1 MKVICTRN
9 NAEFELVS
17 KDGGGITLKDLNSG
31 KERIVNCKSYERF
44 YKEVEEEVV
53 EEVED
58 LEEEETEEEVDK
70 EASEDSE
77 EEEVEDADKDAVEDC
92 EEEEEEVEDADKD
105 AVEDSEEEEFEDC
118 EEEDEEFEDCE
129 EEDEEFEEE
138 PEPVKPVKPV
148 KRGTKKAE
156 AKKEPKPISP
166 LKDVV
171 ETIVKAAGCTIFVT
185 RVKGFHTI
193 KLDGHM
199 CMAFTFSTKGI
210 VLWLRTKAL
219 DGLNIKYK
227 TIKHMFD
234 ARISL
239 TKNNGK
245 TANFI
250 RKCVAASVEY
260 QKGVNIRRAQKAEAL
275 EAARQKKLEK
285 EEQKKKEAIAEK
297 LGVKPKKAA
306 KKASKKVETPEVE
319 AEALEG
325 EEE

>member
-17 KDGGGITLKDLNSG
+17 KDGDDITLKDLNSG
-31 KERIVNCKSYERF
+31 KERIVNRKSYERF

-77 EEEVEDADKDAVEDC
+77 EEEVE
-92 EEEEEEVEDADKD
+92 
-105 AVEDSEEEEFEDC
+105 
-118 EEEDEEFEDCE
+118 EEDEDAVEDCE

-138 PEPVKPVKPV
+138 PEPVKPVK
-148 KRGTKKAE
+148 RGTKKAE
-156 AKKEPKPISP
+156 AKKEPKPKKEKKVKEPKAPRQISP

-185 RVKGFHTI
+185 RVKGFHSI

-219 DGLNIKYK
+219 DGLNIEYK
-227 TIKHMFD
+227 TMKHMFD

-239 TKNNGK
+239 TEDNEK
-245 TANFI
+245 TANLI

-260 QKGVNIRRAQKAEAL
+260 QKGVNTRKAQKAEAL

-319 AEALEG
+319 AEALED

>member
-17 KDGGGITLKDLNSG
+17 KDGDDITLKDLNSG
-31 KERIVNCKSYERF
+31 KERIVNRKSYERF

-77 EEEVEDADKDAVEDC
+77 EEEVEDADEDAVEDC
-92 EEEEEEVEDADKD
+92 EEE
-105 AVEDSEEEEFEDC
+105 
-118 EEEDEEFEDCE
+118 DEES
-129 EEDEEFEEE
+129 EEE
-138 PEPVKPVKPV
+138 PEPVKPV

-156 AKKEPKPISP
+156 AKKEPKPKKEKKVKEPKAPRQISP

-219 DGLNIKYK
+219 DGLNIEYK
-227 TIKHMFD
+227 TMKHMFD

-239 TKNNGK
+239 TEDNEK
-245 TANFI
+245 TVNLI

-260 QKGVNIRRAQKAEAL
+260 QKGVNTRKAQKAEAL

-319 AEALEG
+319 AEALED

>member
-17 KDGGGITLKDLNSG
+17 KDGDDITLKDLNSG

-58 LEEEETEEEVDK
+58 LEEEETEEEVDE

-77 EEEVEDADKDAVEDC
+77 EEEVEDADEDT
-92 EEEEEEVEDADKD
+92 V
-105 AVEDSEEEEFEDC
+105 EDC
-118 EEEDEEFEDCE
+118 EEEDEES
-129 EEDEEFEEE
+129 EEE
-138 PEPVKPVKPV
+138 PEPVKPV

-156 AKKEPKPISP
+156 AKKEPKPKKEKKVKEPKAPRQISP

-219 DGLNIKYK
+219 DGLNIEYK
-227 TIKHMFD
+227 TMKHMFD

-239 TKNNGK
+239 TEDNEK
-245 TANFI
+245 TANLI

-260 QKGVNIRRAQKAEAL
+260 QKGVNTRKAQKAEAL

-319 AEALEG
+319 AEALED

>member
-17 KDGGGITLKDLNSG
+17 KDGDDITLKDLNSG
-31 KERIVNCKSYERF
+31 KERIVNRKSYERF

-58 LEEEETEEEVDK
+58 LEEEETEEEVDE

-77 EEEVEDADKDAVEDC
+77 EEEVEDADEDAVEDC
-92 EEEEEEVEDADKD
+92 EEE
-105 AVEDSEEEEFEDC
+105 
-118 EEEDEEFEDCE
+118 DEES
-129 EEDEEFEEE
+129 EEE
-138 PEPVKPVKPV
+138 PEPVKPV

-156 AKKEPKPISP
+156 AKKEPKPKKEKKVKEPKAPRQISP
-166 LKDVV
+166 LKDVI

-219 DGLNIKYK
+219 DGLNIEYK
-227 TIKHMFD
+227 TMKHMFD

-239 TKNNGK
+239 TEDNEK
-245 TANFI
+245 TANLI

-260 QKGVNIRRAQKAEAL
+260 QKGVNTRKAQKAEAL

-319 AEALEG
+319 AEALED

>member
-9 NAEFELVS
+9 NVEFELVS
-17 KDGGGITLKDLNSG
+17 KDGDDIILKALNSG
-31 KERIVNCKSYERF
+31 KERIVNRKSYERF

-58 LEEEETEEEVDK
+58 FEEEETEEEVDE

-77 EEEVEDADKDAVEDC
+77 EEEVEDADEDAVEDC
-92 EEEEEEVEDADKD
+92 EEEDEE
-105 AVEDSEEEEFEDC
+105 SEEE
-118 EEEDEEFEDCE
+118 
-129 EEDEEFEEE
+129 
-138 PEPVKPVKPV
+138 PV
-148 KRGTKKAE
+148 KRGTKKVE
-156 AKKEPKPISP
+156 AKKEPKPKKEKKVKKPKAPRQISP

-227 TIKHMFD
+227 TMKHMFD

-239 TKNNGK
+239 TEDNEK
-245 TANFI
+245 TANLI

-260 QKGVNIRRAQKAEAL
+260 QKGVNTRKAQKAEAL

>member
-9 NAEFELVS
+9 NAEFELIS
-17 KDGGGITLKDLNSG
+17 KDGDDITLKDLNSG
-31 KERIVNCKSYERF
+31 KERIVNRKSYERF

-58 LEEEETEEEVDK
+58 LEEEETEEEVDE

-77 EEEVEDADKDAVEDC
+77 EEEVEDADEDAVEDC
-92 EEEEEEVEDADKD
+92 EEEDEE
-105 AVEDSEEEEFEDC
+105 SEEEES
-118 EEEDEEFEDCE
+118 EE
-129 EEDEEFEEE
+129 EEFEEE
-138 PEPVKPVKPV
+138 PEPVKPV

-156 AKKEPKPISP
+156 AKKEPKPKKEKKVKEPKAPRQISP

-219 DGLNIKYK
+219 DGLNIEYK
-227 TIKHMFD
+227 TMKHMFD

-239 TKNNGK
+239 TEDNEK
-245 TANFI
+245 TANLI

-260 QKGVNIRRAQKAEAL
+260 QKGVNIRKAQKAEAL

-319 AEALEG
+319 AEALED

>member
-17 KDGGGITLKDLNSG
+17 KDGDDITLKDLNSG
-31 KERIVNCKSYERF
+31 KERIVNRKSYERF

-58 LEEEETEEEVDK
+58 LEEEETEEEVDE

-77 EEEVEDADKDAVEDC
+77 EEEVEDADEDT
-92 EEEEEEVEDADKD
+92 V
-105 AVEDSEEEEFEDC
+105 EDC
-118 EEEDEEFEDCE
+118 EEEDEES
-129 EEDEEFEEE
+129 EEE
-138 PEPVKPVKPV
+138 PEPVKPV

-156 AKKEPKPISP
+156 AKKEPKPKKEKKVKEPKAPRQISP

-171 ETIVKAAGCTIFVT
+171 ETIVKATGCTIFVT

-219 DGLNIKYK
+219 DGLNIEYK
-227 TIKHMFD
+227 TMKHMFD

-239 TKNNGK
+239 TEDNEK
-245 TANFI
+245 TANLI

-260 QKGVNIRRAQKAEAL
+260 QKGVNTRKAQKAEAL

-319 AEALEG
+319 AEALED

>member
-17 KDGGGITLKDLNSG
+17 KDGDDITLKDLNSG
-31 KERIVNCKSYERF
+31 KERIVNRKSYERF

-58 LEEEETEEEVDK
+58 LEEEETEEEVDE

-77 EEEVEDADKDAVEDC
+77 EEEVEDADEDAVEDC
-92 EEEEEEVEDADKD
+92 EEE
-105 AVEDSEEEEFEDC
+105 
-118 EEEDEEFEDCE
+118 DEESK
-129 EEDEEFEEE
+129 EE
-138 PEPVKPVKPV
+138 PEPVKPV

-156 AKKEPKPISP
+156 AKKEPKPKKEKKVKEPKAPRQISP

-219 DGLNIKYK
+219 DGLNIEYK
-227 TIKHMFD
+227 TMKHMFD

-239 TKNNGK
+239 TEDNEK
-245 TANFI
+245 TANLI

-260 QKGVNIRRAQKAEAL
+260 QKGVNTRKAQKAEAL

-319 AEALEG
+319 AEALED

>member
-17 KDGGGITLKDLNSG
+17 KDGDDITLKDLNSG
-31 KERIVNCKSYERF
+31 KERIVNRKSYERF

-77 EEEVEDADKDAVEDC
+77 EEEVEDADEDAVEDC
-92 EEEEEEVEDADKD
+92 EEE
-105 AVEDSEEEEFEDC
+105 
-118 EEEDEEFEDCE
+118 DEES
-129 EEDEEFEEE
+129 EEE
-138 PEPVKPVKPV
+138 PEPVKPV

-156 AKKEPKPISP
+156 AKKEPKPKKEKKVKEPKAPRQISP

-219 DGLNIKYK
+219 DGLNIEYK
-227 TIKHMFD
+227 TMKHMFD

-239 TKNNGK
+239 TEDNEK
-245 TANFI
+245 TANLI

-260 QKGVNIRRAQKAEAL
+260 QKGVNTRKAQKAEAL

-319 AEALEG
+319 ADALED

>member
-17 KDGGGITLKDLNSG
+17 KDGDDITLKDLNSG
-31 KERIVNCKSYERF
+31 KERIVNRKSYERF

-77 EEEVEDADKDAVEDC
+77 EEEVEDADED
-92 EEEEEEVEDADKD
+92 V
-105 AVEDSEEEEFEDC
+105 V
-118 EEEDEEFEDCE
+118 EDCE

-138 PEPVKPVKPV
+138 PEPVKPVK
-148 KRGTKKAE
+148 RGTKKVE
-156 AKKEPKPISP
+156 AKKEPKPKKEKKVKEPKAPRQISP

-219 DGLNIKYK
+219 DGLNIEYK
-227 TIKHMFD
+227 TMKHMFD

-239 TKNNGK
+239 TEDNEK
-245 TANFI
+245 TANLI

-260 QKGVNIRRAQKAEAL
+260 QKGVNTRKAQKAEAL

-319 AEALEG
+319 AEALED

>member
-17 KDGGGITLKDLNSG
+17 KDGDDITLKDLNSG
-31 KERIVNCKSYERF
+31 KERIVNRKSYERF

-58 LEEEETEEEVDK
+58 LEEEETEEEVDE

-77 EEEVEDADKDAVEDC
+77 EEEVEDADEDAVEDC
-92 EEEEEEVEDADKD
+92 EEE
-105 AVEDSEEEEFEDC
+105 
-118 EEEDEEFEDCE
+118 DEES
-129 EEDEEFEEE
+129 EEE
-138 PEPVKPVKPV
+138 PEPVKPV

-156 AKKEPKPISP
+156 AKKEPKPKKEKKVKEPKAPRQISP

-219 DGLNIKYK
+219 DGLNIEYK
-227 TIKHMFD
+227 TMKHMFD

-239 TKNNGK
+239 TEDNEK
-245 TANFI
+245 TANLI

-260 QKGVNIRRAQKAEAL
+260 QKGVNTRKAQKTEAL

-319 AEALEG
+319 AEALED

>member
-17 KDGGGITLKDLNSG
+17 KDGDDITLKDLNSG
-31 KERIVNCKSYERF
+31 KERIVNRKSYERF

-58 LEEEETEEEVDK
+58 LEEEETEEEVDE

-77 EEEVEDADKDAVEDC
+77 EEEVEDADEDAVEDY
-92 EEEEEEVEDADKD
+92 
-105 AVEDSEEEEFEDC
+105 
-118 EEEDEEFEDCE
+118 EEEDEES
-129 EEDEEFEEE
+129 EEE
-138 PEPVKPVKPV
+138 PEPVKPV

-156 AKKEPKPISP
+156 AKKEPKPKKEKKVKEPKAPRQISP

-219 DGLNIKYK
+219 DGLNIEYK
-227 TIKHMFD
+227 TMKHMFD

-239 TKNNGK
+239 TEDNEK
-245 TANFI
+245 TANLI

-260 QKGVNIRRAQKAEAL
+260 QKGVNTRKAQKAEAL

-319 AEALEG
+319 AEALED

>member
-17 KDGGGITLKDLNSG
+17 KDGDDITLKDLNSG
-31 KERIVNCKSYERF
+31 KERIVNRKSYERF

-58 LEEEETEEEVDK
+58 LEEEETEEEVDE

-77 EEEVEDADKDAVEDC
+77 EEEVEDADEDT
-92 EEEEEEVEDADKD
+92 V
-105 AVEDSEEEEFEDC
+105 EDC
-118 EEEDEEFEDCE
+118 EEEDEES
-129 EEDEEFEEE
+129 EEE
-138 PEPVKPVKPV
+138 PEPVKPV

-156 AKKEPKPISP
+156 AKKEPKPKKEKKVKEPKAPRQISP

-219 DGLNIKYK
+219 DGLNIEYK
-227 TIKHMFD
+227 TMKHMFD

-239 TKNNGK
+239 TEDNEK
-245 TANFI
+245 TANLI

-260 QKGVNIRRAQKAEAL
+260 QKGVNTRKAQKAEAL
-275 EAARQKKLEK
+275 EAASQKKLEK

-319 AEALEG
+319 AEALEDK
-325 EEE
+325 EE

>member
-17 KDGGGITLKDLNSG
+17 KDGDDITLKDLNSG
-31 KERIVNCKSYERF
+31 KERIVNRKSYERF

-58 LEEEETEEEVDK
+58 LEEEETEEEVDE

-77 EEEVEDADKDAVEDC
+77 EEEVEDADEDT
-92 EEEEEEVEDADKD
+92 V
-105 AVEDSEEEEFEDC
+105 EDC
-118 EEEDEEFEDCE
+118 EEEDEES
-129 EEDEEFEEE
+129 EEE
-138 PEPVKPVKPV
+138 PEPVKPV

-156 AKKEPKPISP
+156 AKKEPKPKKEKKVKEPKAPRQISP

-219 DGLNIKYK
+219 DGLNIEYK
-227 TIKHMFD
+227 TMKHMFD

-239 TKNNGK
+239 TEDNEK
-245 TANFI
+245 TANLI
-250 RKCVAASVEY
+250 RKYVAASVEY
-260 QKGVNIRRAQKAEAL
+260 QKGVNTRKAQKAEAL

-319 AEALEG
+319 AEALED

>member
-17 KDGGGITLKDLNSG
+17 KDGDDITLKDLNSG
-31 KERIVNCKSYERF
+31 KERIVNRKSYERF

-77 EEEVEDADKDAVEDC
+77 EEEVEDADEDAV
-92 EEEEEEVEDADKD
+92 
-105 AVEDSEEEEFEDC
+105 
-118 EEEDEEFEDCE
+118 EDCE

-138 PEPVKPVKPV
+138 PEPVKPVK
-148 KRGTKKAE
+148 RGTKKAE
-156 AKKEPKPISP
+156 AKKEPKPKKEKKVKKPKAPRQISP

-219 DGLNIKYK
+219 DGLNIEYK
-227 TIKHMFD
+227 TMKHMFD

-239 TKNNGK
+239 TQDNEK

-260 QKGVNIRRAQKAEAL
+260 QKGVNTRKAQKAEAL

-319 AEALEG
+319 AEALED

>member
-17 KDGGGITLKDLNSG
+17 KDGDDITLKDLNSG
-31 KERIVNCKSYERF
+31 KERIVNRKSYERF

-53 EEVED
+53 EEVKD
-58 LEEEETEEEVDK
+58 AD
-70 EASEDSE
+70 
-77 EEEVEDADKDAVEDC
+77 EDAV
-92 EEEEEEVEDADKD
+92 
-105 AVEDSEEEEFEDC
+105 
-118 EEEDEEFEDCE
+118 EDCE

-138 PEPVKPVKPV
+138 PEPVKPVK
-148 KRGTKKAE
+148 RGTKKAE
-156 AKKEPKPISP
+156 AKKEPKPKKEKKVKEPKAPRQISP

-219 DGLNIKYK
+219 DGLNIEYK
-227 TIKHMFD
+227 TMKHMFD

-239 TKNNGK
+239 TEDNEK
-245 TANFI
+245 TANLI

-260 QKGVNIRRAQKAEAL
+260 QKGVNTRKAQKAEAL

-319 AEALEG
+319 AEALED

>member
-17 KDGGGITLKDLNSG
+17 KDGDDITLKDLNSG
-31 KERIVNCKSYERF
+31 KERIVNRKSYERF

-77 EEEVEDADKDAVEDC
+77 EEEVEDADED
-92 EEEEEEVEDADKD
+92 V
-105 AVEDSEEEEFEDC
+105 VEDC
-118 EEEDEEFEDCE
+118 EEEDEES
-129 EEDEEFEEE
+129 EEE
-138 PEPVKPVKPV
+138 PEPVKPVK
-148 KRGTKKAE
+148 RGTKKVE
-156 AKKEPKPISP
+156 AKKEPKPKKEKKVKEPKAPRQISP

-219 DGLNIKYK
+219 DGLNIEYK
-227 TIKHMFD
+227 TMKHMFD

-239 TKNNGK
+239 TEDNEK
-245 TANFI
+245 TANLI

-260 QKGVNIRRAQKAEAL
+260 QKGVNTRKAQKAEAL

-319 AEALEG
+319 AEALED

>member
-17 KDGGGITLKDLNSG
+17 KDGDDITLKDLNSG
-31 KERIVNCKSYERF
+31 KERIVNRKSYERF

-58 LEEEETEEEVDK
+58 LEEEETEEEVDE

-77 EEEVEDADKDAVEDC
+77 EEEVEDADEDAVEN
-92 EEEEEEVEDADKD
+92 
-105 AVEDSEEEEFEDC
+105 C
-118 EEEDEEFEDCE
+118 EEEDEES
-129 EEDEEFEEE
+129 EEE
-138 PEPVKPVKPV
+138 PEPVKPV

-156 AKKEPKPISP
+156 AKKEPKPKKEKKVKEPKAPRQISP

-219 DGLNIKYK
+219 DGLNIEYK
-227 TIKHMFD
+227 TMKHMFD

-239 TKNNGK
+239 TEDNEK
-245 TANFI
+245 TANLI

-260 QKGVNIRRAQKAEAL
+260 QKGVNTRKAQKAEAL

-319 AEALEG
+319 AEALED

>member
-1 MKVICTRN
+1 MKTLQNLFRKCGNIMKVICTRN

-17 KDGGGITLKDLNSG
+17 KDGDDITLKDLNSG
-31 KERIVNCKSYERF
+31 KERIVNRKSYERF

-77 EEEVEDADKDAVEDC
+77 EEEVEDADEDAVEDC
-92 EEEEEEVEDADKD
+92 EEE
-105 AVEDSEEEEFEDC
+105 
-118 EEEDEEFEDCE
+118 DEES
-129 EEDEEFEEE
+129 EEE
-138 PEPVKPVKPV
+138 PEPVKPV

-156 AKKEPKPISP
+156 AKKEKKVKEPKAPRQISP

-219 DGLNIKYK
+219 DGLNIEYK
-227 TIKHMFD
+227 TMKHMFD

-239 TKNNGK
+239 TEDNEK
-245 TANFI
+245 TANLI

-260 QKGVNIRRAQKAEAL
+260 QKGVNTRKAQKAEAL

-319 AEALEG
+319 AEALED

>member
-17 KDGGGITLKDLNSG
+17 KDGDDITLKDLNSG
-31 KERIVNCKSYERF
+31 KERIVNRKSYERF

-77 EEEVEDADKDAVEDC
+77 EEEVEDADEDAVEDC
-92 EEEEEEVEDADKD
+92 EK
-105 AVEDSEEEEFEDC
+105 
-118 EEEDEEFEDCE
+118 
-129 EEDEEFEEE
+129 EDEEFEEE
-138 PEPVKPVKPV
+138 PEPVKPV

-156 AKKEPKPISP
+156 AKKEPKPKKEKKVKEPKAPRQISP

-219 DGLNIKYK
+219 DGLNIEYK
-227 TIKHMFD
+227 TMKHMFD

-239 TKNNGK
+239 TEDNEK
-245 TANFI
+245 TANLI

-260 QKGVNIRRAQKAEAL
+260 QKGVNTRKAQKAEAL

-319 AEALEG
+319 AEALED

>member
-17 KDGGGITLKDLNSG
+17 KDGDDITLKDLNSG
-31 KERIVNCKSYERF
+31 KERIVNRKSYERF
-44 YKEVEEEVV
+44 YKEV

-58 LEEEETEEEVDK
+58 LEEEETEEEVDE

-77 EEEVEDADKDAVEDC
+77 EEEVEDADEDAVEDC
-92 EEEEEEVEDADKD
+92 EEE
-105 AVEDSEEEEFEDC
+105 
-118 EEEDEEFEDCE
+118 DEES
-129 EEDEEFEEE
+129 EEE
-138 PEPVKPVKPV
+138 PEPVKPV

-156 AKKEPKPISP
+156 AKKEPKPKKEKKVKEPKAPRQISP

-210 VLWLRTKAL
+210 ILWLRTKAL
-219 DGLNIKYK
+219 DGLNIEYK
-227 TIKHMFD
+227 TMKHMFD

-239 TKNNGK
+239 TEDNEK
-245 TANFI
+245 TANLI

-260 QKGVNIRRAQKAEAL
+260 QKGVNTLKAQKAEAL

-319 AEALEG
+319 AEALED

>member
-17 KDGGGITLKDLNSG
+17 KDGNDITLKDLNSG
-31 KERIVNCKSYERF
+31 KERIVNRKSYERF

-58 LEEEETEEEVDK
+58 LEEEETEEEVDE

-77 EEEVEDADKDAVEDC
+77 EEEVEDADEDAVEDC
-92 EEEEEEVEDADKD
+92 EEE
-105 AVEDSEEEEFEDC
+105 
-118 EEEDEEFEDCE
+118 DEES
-129 EEDEEFEEE
+129 EEE
-138 PEPVKPVKPV
+138 PEPVKPV

-156 AKKEPKPISP
+156 AKKEPKPKKEKKVKEPKAPRQISP

-219 DGLNIKYK
+219 DGLNIEYK
-227 TIKHMFD
+227 TMKHMFD

-239 TKNNGK
+239 TEDNEK
-245 TANFI
+245 TANLI

-260 QKGVNIRRAQKAEAL
+260 QKGVNTRKAQKAEAL

-319 AEALEG
+319 AEALED

>member
-17 KDGGGITLKDLNSG
+17 KDGDDITLKDLNSG
-31 KERIVNCKSYERF
+31 KERIVNRKSYERF

-77 EEEVEDADKDAVEDC
+77 EEEVEDADEDAVEDC
-92 EEEEEEVEDADKD
+92 K
-105 AVEDSEEEEFEDC
+105 
-118 EEEDEEFEDCE
+118 

-138 PEPVKPVKPV
+138 PEPVKPVK
-148 KRGTKKAE
+148 RGTKKAK
-156 AKKEPKPISP
+156 AKKEKKVKEPKAPRQISP

-219 DGLNIKYK
+219 DGLNIEYK
-227 TIKHMFD
+227 TMKHMFD

-239 TKNNGK
+239 TEDNEK
-245 TANFI
+245 TANLI

-260 QKGVNIRRAQKAEAL
+260 QKGVNTRKAQKAEAL

-319 AEALEG
+319 AEALED

>member
-17 KDGGGITLKDLNSG
+17 KDGDDITLKDLNSG
-31 KERIVNCKSYERF
+31 KERIVNRKSYERF

-70 EASEDSE
+70 EASEDFE
-77 EEEVEDADKDAVEDC
+77 EEEVEDADEDAV
-92 EEEEEEVEDADKD
+92 
-105 AVEDSEEEEFEDC
+105 
-118 EEEDEEFEDCE
+118 EDCE

-138 PEPVKPVKPV
+138 PEPVKPVK
-148 KRGTKKAE
+148 RGTKKAE
-156 AKKEPKPISP
+156 AKKEPKPKKEKKVKEPKAPRQISP

-219 DGLNIKYK
+219 DGLNIEYK
-227 TIKHMFD
+227 TMKHMFD

-239 TKNNGK
+239 TEDNEK
-245 TANFI
+245 TANLI

-260 QKGVNIRRAQKAEAL
+260 QKGVNTRKAQKAEAL

-319 AEALEG
+319 AEALED

>member
-17 KDGGGITLKDLNSG
+17 KDGDDITLKDLNSG
-31 KERIVNCKSYERF
+31 KERIVNRKSYERF

-58 LEEEETEEEVDK
+58 LEEEETEEEVDE

-77 EEEVEDADKDAVEDC
+77 EEEVEDADEDAVEDC
-92 EEEEEEVEDADKD
+92 EEE
-105 AVEDSEEEEFEDC
+105 
-118 EEEDEEFEDCE
+118 DEES
-129 EEDEEFEEE
+129 EEE
-138 PEPVKPVKPV
+138 PEPVKPV

-156 AKKEPKPISP
+156 AKKEPKPKKEKKVKEPKAPRQISP

-219 DGLNIKYK
+219 DGLNIEYK
-227 TIKHMFD
+227 TMKHMFD

-239 TKNNGK
+239 TEDNEK
-245 TANFI
+245 TANLI

-260 QKGVNIRRAQKAEAL
+260 QKGVNTRKAQKAEAL

-319 AEALEG
+319 ADALED

>member
-17 KDGGGITLKDLNSG
+17 KDGDDITLKDLNSG
-31 KERIVNCKSYERF
+31 KERIVNRKSYERF

-58 LEEEETEEEVDK
+58 FEEEETEEEVDK

-77 EEEVEDADKDAVEDC
+77 EEEVEDADEDAVEDC
-92 EEEEEEVEDADKD
+92 EEE
-105 AVEDSEEEEFEDC
+105 
-118 EEEDEEFEDCE
+118 DEES
-129 EEDEEFEEE
+129 EEE
-138 PEPVKPVKPV
+138 PEPVKPV

-156 AKKEPKPISP
+156 VKKEPKPKKEKKVKEPKAPRQISP

-219 DGLNIKYK
+219 DGLNIEYK
-227 TIKHMFD
+227 TMKHMFD

-239 TKNNGK
+239 TEDNEK
-245 TANFI
+245 TANLI

-260 QKGVNIRRAQKAEAL
+260 QKGVNTRKAQKAEAL

-319 AEALEG
+319 AEALED

>member
-17 KDGGGITLKDLNSG
+17 KDGDDITLKDLNSG
-31 KERIVNCKSYERF
+31 KERIVNRKSYERF

-58 LEEEETEEEVDK
+58 LEEEETEEEVDE

-77 EEEVEDADKDAVEDC
+77 EEEVEDADEDAVEDC
-92 EEEEEEVEDADKD
+92 EEE
-105 AVEDSEEEEFEDC
+105 
-118 EEEDEEFEDCE
+118 DEES
-129 EEDEEFEEE
+129 EEE
-138 PEPVKPVKPV
+138 PEPVKPVK
-148 KRGTKKAE
+148 RGTKKVE
-156 AKKEPKPISP
+156 AKKEPKPKKEKKVKEPKAPRQISP

-219 DGLNIKYK
+219 DGLNIEYK
-227 TIKHMFD
+227 TMKHMFD

-239 TKNNGK
+239 TEDNEK
-245 TANFI
+245 TANLI

-260 QKGVNIRRAQKAEAL
+260 QKGVNTRKAQRAEAL

-319 AEALEG
+319 AEALED

>member
-17 KDGGGITLKDLNSG
+17 KDGDDITLKDLNSG
-31 KERIVNCKSYERF
+31 KERIVNRKSYERF

-58 LEEEETEEEVDK
+58 LEEEETEEEVDE

-77 EEEVEDADKDAVEDC
+77 EEEVEDADEDT
-92 EEEEEEVEDADKD
+92 V
-105 AVEDSEEEEFEDC
+105 EDC
-118 EEEDEEFEDCE
+118 EEEDEES
-129 EEDEEFEEE
+129 EEE
-138 PEPVKPVKPV
+138 PEPVKPV

-156 AKKEPKPISP
+156 AKKEPKPKKEKKVKKPKAPRQISP

-219 DGLNIKYK
+219 DGLNIEYK
-227 TIKHMFD
+227 TMKHMFD

-239 TKNNGK
+239 TEDNEK
-245 TANFI
+245 TANLI

-260 QKGVNIRRAQKAEAL
+260 QKGVNTRKAQKAEAL

-297 LGVKPKKAA
+297 LGVKLKKAA

-319 AEALEG
+319 AEELEA

>member
-1 MKVICTRN
+1 MKTLQNLFRKCGNIMKVICTRN

-17 KDGGGITLKDLNSG
+17 KDGDDITLKDLNSG
-31 KERIVNCKSYERF
+31 KERIVNRKSYERF

-58 LEEEETEEEVDK
+58 LEEEETEEEVDE

-77 EEEVEDADKDAVEDC
+77 EEEVEDADEDT
-92 EEEEEEVEDADKD
+92 V
-105 AVEDSEEEEFEDC
+105 EDC
-118 EEEDEEFEDCE
+118 EEEDEES
-129 EEDEEFEEE
+129 EEE
-138 PEPVKPVKPV
+138 PEPVKPV

-156 AKKEPKPISP
+156 AKKEPKPKKEKKVKEPKAPRQISP

-219 DGLNIKYK
+219 DGLNIEYK
-227 TIKHMFD
+227 TMKHMFD

-239 TKNNGK
+239 TEDNEK
-245 TANFI
+245 TANLI

-260 QKGVNIRRAQKAEAL
+260 QKGVNTRKAQKAEAL

-319 AEALEG
+319 AEALED

>member
-17 KDGGGITLKDLNSG
+17 KDGDDITLKDLNSG
-31 KERIVNCKSYERF
+31 KERIVNRKSYERF

-58 LEEEETEEEVDK
+58 LEEEE
-70 EASEDSE
+70 
-77 EEEVEDADKDAVEDC
+77 VEDADEDT
-92 EEEEEEVEDADKD
+92 V
-105 AVEDSEEEEFEDC
+105 EDC
-118 EEEDEEFEDCE
+118 EEEDEES
-129 EEDEEFEEE
+129 EEE
-138 PEPVKPVKPV
+138 PEPVKPV

-156 AKKEPKPISP
+156 AKKEPKPKKEKKVKEPKAPRQISP

-219 DGLNIKYK
+219 DGLNIEYK
-227 TIKHMFD
+227 TMKHMFD

-239 TKNNGK
+239 TEDNEK
-245 TANFI
+245 TANLI

-260 QKGVNIRRAQKAEAL
+260 QKGVNTRKAQKAEAL

-319 AEALEG
+319 AEALED

>member
-17 KDGGGITLKDLNSG
+17 KDGDDITLKDLNSG
-31 KERIVNCKSYERF
+31 KERIVNRKSYERF

-58 LEEEETEEEVDK
+58 LEEEETEEEVDE

-77 EEEVEDADKDAVEDC
+77 EEEVEDADEDAVEDC
-92 EEEEEEVEDADKD
+92 EEE
-105 AVEDSEEEEFEDC
+105 
-118 EEEDEEFEDCE
+118 DEES
-129 EEDEEFEEE
+129 EEE
-138 PEPVKPVKPV
+138 PEPVKPV

-156 AKKEPKPISP
+156 AKKEPKPKKEKKVKEPKAPRQISP

-219 DGLNIKYK
+219 DGLNIEYK
-227 TIKHMFD
+227 TMKHMFD

-239 TKNNGK
+239 TEDNEK
-245 TANFI
+245 TANLI

-260 QKGVNIRRAQKAEAL
+260 QKGVNTRKAQKAEAL
-275 EAARQKKLEK
+275 EAVRQKKLEK

-319 AEALEG
+319 AEALED

>member
-17 KDGGGITLKDLNSG
+17 KDGDDITLKDLNSG
-31 KERIVNCKSYERF
+31 KERIVNRKSYERF

-77 EEEVEDADKDAVEDC
+77 EEEVEDADEDAVEDC
-92 EEEEEEVEDADKD
+92 EEE
-105 AVEDSEEEEFEDC
+105 
-118 EEEDEEFEDCE
+118 DEES
-129 EEDEEFEEE
+129 EEE
-138 PEPVKPVKPV
+138 PEPVKPV

-156 AKKEPKPISP
+156 AKKEPKPKKEKKVKEPKAPRQISP

-219 DGLNIKYK
+219 DGLNIEYK
-227 TIKHMFD
+227 TMKHMFD

-239 TKNNGK
+239 TEDNEK
-245 TANFI
+245 TANLI

-260 QKGVNIRRAQKAEAL
+260 QKGVNTRKAQKAEAL

-297 LGVKPKKAA
+297 LGVKPKKVA

-319 AEALEG
+319 AEALED

>member
-1 MKVICTRN
+1 MKTLQNLFRKCGSNMKVICTRN

-17 KDGGGITLKDLNSG
+17 KDGDDITLKDLNSG
-31 KERIVNCKSYERF
+31 KERIVNRKSYERF

-58 LEEEETEEEVDK
+58 LEEEETEEEVDE

-77 EEEVEDADKDAVEDC
+77 EEEVEDAD
-92 EEEEEEVEDADKD
+92 EDA
-105 AVEDSEEEEFEDC
+105 AEDC
-118 EEEDEEFEDCE
+118 EEEDEES
-129 EEDEEFEEE
+129 EEE
-138 PEPVKPVKPV
+138 PEPVKPVK
-148 KRGTKKAE
+148 RGTKKE
-156 AKKEPKPISP
+156 KKVKEPKAPRQISP

-219 DGLNIKYK
+219 DGLNIEYK
-227 TIKHMFD
+227 TMKHMFD

-239 TKNNGK
+239 TEDNEK
-245 TANFI
+245 TANLI

-260 QKGVNIRRAQKAEAL
+260 QKGVNTRKAQKAEAL

-319 AEALEG
+319 AEALED

>member
-17 KDGGGITLKDLNSG
+17 KDGDDITLKDLNSG
-31 KERIVNCKSYERF
+31 KERIVNRKSYERF

-58 LEEEETEEEVDK
+58 LEEEETEEEVDE

-77 EEEVEDADKDAVEDC
+77 EEEVEDADEDAVEDC
-92 EEEEEEVEDADKD
+92 EEE
-105 AVEDSEEEEFEDC
+105 
-118 EEEDEEFEDCE
+118 DEES
-129 EEDEEFEEE
+129 EEE
-138 PEPVKPVKPV
+138 PEPVKPV

-156 AKKEPKPISP
+156 AKKEPKPKKEKKVKEPKAPRQISP

-219 DGLNIKYK
+219 DGLNIEYK
-227 TIKHMFD
+227 TMKHMFN

-239 TKNNGK
+239 TEDNEK
-245 TANFI
+245 TANLI

-260 QKGVNIRRAQKAEAL
+260 QKGVNTRKAQKAEAL

-319 AEALEG
+319 AEALED

>member
-9 NAEFELVS
+9 NVEFELVS
-17 KDGGGITLKDLNSG
+17 KDGDDIILKDLNSG
-31 KERIVNCKSYERF
+31 KERIVNRKSYERF

-53 EEVED
+53 EEVKD

-77 EEEVEDADKDAVEDC
+77 EEEVEDADEDAVEDC
-92 EEEEEEVEDADKD
+92 EEE
-105 AVEDSEEEEFEDC
+105 
-118 EEEDEEFEDCE
+118 DEES
-129 EEDEEFEEE
+129 EEE
-138 PEPVKPVKPV
+138 PEPVKPV

-156 AKKEPKPISP
+156 AKKEPKPKKEKKVKEPKAPRQISP

-219 DGLNIKYK
+219 DGLNIEYK
-227 TIKHMFD
+227 TMKHMFD

-239 TKNNGK
+239 TEDNEK
-245 TANFI
+245 TANLI

-260 QKGVNIRRAQKAEAL
+260 QKGVNTRKAQKAEAL

-297 LGVKPKKAA
+297 LGVKPKKVA

-319 AEALEG
+319 AEALED

>member
-17 KDGGGITLKDLNSG
+17 KDGDDITLKDLNSG
-31 KERIVNCKSYERF
+31 KERIVNRKSYERF

-58 LEEEETEEEVDK
+58 LEEEETEEEVDE

-77 EEEVEDADKDAVEDC
+77 EEEVEDADEDAVEDC
-92 EEEEEEVEDADKD
+92 EEE
-105 AVEDSEEEEFEDC
+105 
-118 EEEDEEFEDCE
+118 DEES
-129 EEDEEFEEE
+129 EEE
-138 PEPVKPVKPV
+138 PEPVKPV

-156 AKKEPKPISP
+156 AKKEPKPKKEKKVKEPKAPRQISP

-219 DGLNIKYK
+219 DGLNIEYK
-227 TIKHMFD
+227 TMKHMFD

-239 TKNNGK
+239 TEDNEK
-245 TANFI
+245 TANLI

-260 QKGVNIRRAQKAEAL
+260 QKGVNTRKAQKAEAL
-275 EAARQKKLEK
+275 EAARQKNLEK

-319 AEALEG
+319 AEALED

>member
-17 KDGGGITLKDLNSG
+17 KDGDDITLKDLNSG
-31 KERIVNCKSYERF
+31 KERIVNRKSYEHF

-77 EEEVEDADKDAVEDC
+77 EEEVEDADEDAV
-92 EEEEEEVEDADKD
+92 
-105 AVEDSEEEEFEDC
+105 
-118 EEEDEEFEDCE
+118 EDCE

-138 PEPVKPVKPV
+138 PEPVKPVK
-148 KRGTKKAE
+148 RGTKKAE
-156 AKKEPKPISP
+156 AKKEPKPKKEKKVKEPKAPRQISP

-219 DGLNIKYK
+219 DGLNIEYK
-227 TIKHMFD
+227 TMKHMFD

-239 TKNNGK
+239 TEDNEK
-245 TANFI
+245 TANLI

-260 QKGVNIRRAQKAEAL
+260 QKGVNTRKAQKAEAL

-319 AEALEG
+319 AEALED

>member
-17 KDGGGITLKDLNSG
+17 KDGDDITLKDLNSG
-31 KERIVNCKSYERF
+31 KERIVNRKSYERF

-58 LEEEETEEEVDK
+58 LEEEETEEEVDE
-70 EASEDSE
+70 EASEDSG
-77 EEEVEDADKDAVEDC
+77 EEEVEDADEDAVEDC
-92 EEEEEEVEDADKD
+92 EEE
-105 AVEDSEEEEFEDC
+105 
-118 EEEDEEFEDCE
+118 DEES
-129 EEDEEFEEE
+129 EEE
-138 PEPVKPVKPV
+138 PEPVKPV

-156 AKKEPKPISP
+156 AKKEPKPKKEKKVKEPKAPRQISP

-219 DGLNIKYK
+219 NGLNIEYK
-227 TIKHMFD
+227 TMKHMFD

-239 TKNNGK
+239 TEDNEK
-245 TANFI
+245 TANLI

-260 QKGVNIRRAQKAEAL
+260 QKGVNTRKAQKAEAL

-319 AEALEG
+319 AEALED

>member
-17 KDGGGITLKDLNSG
+17 KDGDDITLKDLNSG
-31 KERIVNCKSYERF
+31 KERIVNRKSYERF

-58 LEEEETEEEVDK
+58 LEEEETEEEVDE

-77 EEEVEDADKDAVEDC
+77 EEVEDADEDAVEDC
-92 EEEEEEVEDADKD
+92 EEE
-105 AVEDSEEEEFEDC
+105 
-118 EEEDEEFEDCE
+118 DEES
-129 EEDEEFEEE
+129 EEE
-138 PEPVKPVKPV
+138 PEPVKPV

-156 AKKEPKPISP
+156 AKKEKKVKEPKAPRQISP

-219 DGLNIKYK
+219 DGLNIEYK
-227 TIKHMFD
+227 TMKHMFD

-239 TKNNGK
+239 TEDNEK
-245 TANFI
+245 TANLI

-260 QKGVNIRRAQKAEAL
+260 QKGVNTRKAQKAEAL

-319 AEALEG
+319 AEALED